1 MSSPP
6 FDFDYLRMLVQ
17 QQSAVVLGAEKKYLA
32 DLHLEPVAAQAGYP
46 SIEALVE
53 RLKRTPLGALHMQT
67 VEALLT
73 NETSFFRDR
82 HPFEALRTRVIP
94 ELMAQRQQERS
105 LNIWCAA
112 CSSGQEPYSIAML
125 IQEHFPEL
133 LNWHLQI
140 IASDMSGR
148 VLARSKQGCYSRLEV
163 GRGLSPDLRDK
174 YFQQHQENWQISDRL
189 RKMVTVRQINL
200 IHEWKGL
207 PTMDVVFLR
216 NVLIY
221 FDTSTKAT
229 ILQKIQQHLRPD
241 GYLFLGGGE
250 TVFHIDTDFETLQ
263 IGGSTCHRLQL

>member
-1 MSSPP
+1 MSSLS

-32 DLHLEPVAAQAGYP
+32 DLYLESVAAQAGFP

-53 RLKRTPLGALHMQT
+53 HLKQMPLGMLHRQT

-82 HPFEALRTRVIP
+82 HPFEALKTRVIP
-94 ELMAQRQQERS
+94 ELMEHRQQERS
-105 LNIWCAA
+105 LKIWCAA

-133 LNWHLQI
+133 LSWHLQI
-140 IASDMSGR
+140 LASDMSGR
-148 VLARSKQGCYSRLEV
+148 VLMQLKQGCYSQAEV
-163 GRGLSPDLRDK
+163 NRGLPRPLRNQ
-174 YFQQHQENWQISDRL
+174 YFRQQRENWQIDDRL
-189 RKMVTVRQINL
+189 RKMLTIFQLNL
-200 IHEWKGL
+200 IQEWKDL
-207 PTMDVVFLR
+207 PTMDIIFLR

-221 FDTSTKAT
+221 FDTSTKVA

-250 TVFHIDTDFETLQ
+250 TVFNISTSFETLQ
-263 IGGSTCHRLQL
+263 IGSSTCHRLRL

>member
-1 MSSPP
+1 MSSPS

-32 DLHLEPVAAQAGYP
+32 DLHLEPVAMRAGFP
-46 SIEALVE
+46 SIGSLVE
-53 RLKRTPLGALHMQT
+53 RLKQMPLGTLHMQT

-82 HPFEALRTRVIP
+82 HPFEALKTSVIP

-105 LNIWCAA
+105 LRIWCAA

-133 LNWHLQI
+133 LNWQLQI
-140 IASDMSGR
+140 IASDMSGKM
-148 VLARSKQGCYSRLEV
+148 LARSKQGYYSQLEV
-163 GRGLSPDLRDK
+163 NRGLSPALRDK
-174 YFQQHQENWQISDRL
+174 YFQRHQENWQISDRL
-189 RKMVTVRQINL
+189 RKMLTVRQINL
-200 IHEWKGL
+200 IHEWKRL
-207 PTMDVVFLR
+207 PAMDIIFLR

-221 FDTSTKAT
+221 FDTPTKAT
-229 ILQKIQQHLRPD
+229 ILHKTQQHLRPD

-250 TVFHIDTDFETLQ
+250 TVFRMDTGFETLK
-263 IGGSTCHRLQL
+263 IGNSTCHRLRP